1 MRREQFTPTRAG
13 DDQRFALGLLML
25 PVAAVA
31 CAVAWWRERRG
42 MPKGYRVE
50 RFKGGRAMKAILI
63 VLVLAGT
70 AMGQANPAYERF
82 QQEQKIR
89 EANAEYEHDFR
100 RAPRRIATTAPA
112 TTQASPQ
119 ARADDARAA
128 MASAAAEVERAKA
141 AAMTSVQSTAE
152 YQAAKAQ
159 QDASMAALES
169 ARRTGTPQERLDA
182 SGKFVAAKRATDSI
196 VAAALAADPAVA
208 AANAALARARES
220 LTVAQA
226 ATQTRVTPDPSASN
240 RAVTVDAKV
249 GDLGVPSG
257 SFTVV
262 SIVDRANMIVDF
274 AFPGHDRAVWMRGW
288 DTSDMTDRVR
298 FRLDYAVRATGTTQ
312 YQNSAGGVATVLIL
326 EPAK

>member
-1 MRREQFTPTRAG
+1 MRRDYFSPSRGPGPDVARLVAFIVTAPY
-13 DDQRFALGLLML
+13 LLAR
-25 PVAAVA
+25 VAAE
-31 CAVAWWRERRG
+31 AWAGWRL
-42 MPKGYRVE
+42 PKYRVE
-50 RFKGGRAMKAILI
+50 HYRKGKVMKAVLI
-63 VLVLAGT
+63 VLVLAGS
-70 AMGQANPAYERF
+70 AWGQANPAYERF
-82 QQEQKIR
+82 QQEQRIR
-89 EANAEYEHDFR
+89 EENAEYEHDFR

-119 ARADDARAA
+119 ARADDARVTV
-128 MASAAAEVERAKA
+128 ASAAADVDRAKA
-141 AAMTSVQSTAE
+141 AAMAAVQATAE

-169 ARRTGTPQERLDA
+169 ARRTGTPQEKLDA
-182 SGKFVAAKRATDSI
+182 SGKFVAAKRAADAT
-196 VAAALAADPAVA
+196 VAAALSADPAVA
-208 AANAALARARES
+208 AANAGLARAKES
-220 LTVAQA
+220 LAVAQA
-226 ATQTRVTPDPSASN
+226 AAQARVTPDPSATK

-249 GDLGVPSG
+249 GDFGVPSG
-257 SFTVV
+257 SFTVL